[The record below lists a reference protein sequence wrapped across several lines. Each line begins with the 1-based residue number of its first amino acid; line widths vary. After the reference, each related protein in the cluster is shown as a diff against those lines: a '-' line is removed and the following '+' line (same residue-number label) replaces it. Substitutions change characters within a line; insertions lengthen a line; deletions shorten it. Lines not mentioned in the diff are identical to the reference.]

1 MVRCDEWAA
10 AMRTDFKSPPAPLTS
25 AKTCSISSL
34 VFSILSLSL
43 KTFCNSSTSSVPDLS
58 LSMIVKMKSTTCVWG
73 LGFQDDGRD
82 GIILGQAPLRLGHSL
97 SCVHHVHVH
106 VRVRL

>member
-58 LSMIVKMKSTTCVWG
+58 SSKKEHKKRSKNMRATCVS
-73 LGFQDDGRD
+73 GR
-82 GIILGQAPLRLGHSL
+82 
-97 SCVHHVHVH
+97 
-106 VRVRL
+106 